1 MLLEKKGGPKMR
13 KSFSPDFMAK
23 VALAAIK
30 GDMTTAELSSKY
42 EVHRSQISNWRK
54 RAMDGLVEIF
64 RGKRDKSL
72 KESEK
77 LIDELYRQIG
87 QLKVENDWLKK
98 KAALFES
105 DRPLRQGV
113 KYSQAVRAFEF
124 AQVEHILQACGGI
137 RGDLTDNEPD

>member
-1 MLLEKKGGPKMR
+1 MR
-13 KSFSPDFMAK
+13 KSFSPDFMVK

-42 EVHRSQISNWRK
+42 EVHRSQTSNWRK

-64 RGKRDKSL
+64 RSKRDKSL

-98 KAALFES
+98 S
-105 DRPLRQGV
+105 CTV
-113 KYSQAVRAFEF
+113 
-124 AQVEHILQACGGI
+124 
-137 RGDLTDNEPD
+137 

>member
-1 MLLEKKGGPKMR
+1 MR
-13 KSFSPDFMAK
+13 KCFSPDFKAK
-23 VALAAIK
+23 VPLAAIQ
-30 GDMTTAELSSKY
+30 GDKTTAELSSKY

-64 RGKRDKSL
+64 KGKRDKSV

-98 KAALFES
+98 KATLFE
-105 DRPLRQGV
+105 R
-113 KYSQAVRAFEF
+113 
-124 AQVEHILQACGGI
+124 
-137 RGDLTDNEPD
+137 